1 MEKGMFALAEELKF
15 LRDHKSALEDEV
27 KVTNGKIENV
37 TADLTAAMVENE
49 TPSFTHKQFQFS
61 LSTRMFASAN
71 KDNKDELYEALRE
84 NGYGDLVYE
93 TVNANSLSSFVKE
106 RMEEFSEANDGEDG
120 LPPWLEGKVNVYDKI
135 SVKVA
140 KAARK

>member
-1 MEKGMFALAEELKF
+1 MEKGIFALAEELKS

-61 LSTRMFASAN
+61 LVLADICFCRHGRKA
-71 KDNKDELYEALRE
+71 
-84 NGYGDLVYE
+84 G
-93 TVNANSLSSFVKE
+93 TVC
-106 RMEEFSEANDGEDG
+106 RT
-120 LPPWLEGKVNVYDKI
+120 P
-135 SVKVA
+135 
-140 KAARK
+140 

>member
-1 MEKGMFALAEELKF
+1 MEKGMFALAEEFKA
-15 LRDHKSALEDEV
+15 LRDKKSALEDEV
-27 KVTNGKIENV
+27 KATNGKIE
-37 TADLTAAMVENE
+37 TITEALTAAMVENE

-61 LSTRMFASAN
+61 LSTRMFASAD
-71 KDNKDELYEALRE
+71 KEHKEELYEALRE

-93 TVNANSLSSFVKE
+93 TVNANSLSSFVRE

-140 KAARK
+140 KATRK